1 MVQRCLITLGELRND
16 GNTLPADRGSA
27 AQGKARTGERYQKLA
42 RLHWQ
47 SAALAATLA
56 TQLWLTP
63 SSKLDKRTPT
73 DGELQWLDKEK
84 GPGGDTPRPKE
95 HTDFPTRLGSLVMV
109 RA

>member
-1 MVQRCLITLGELRND
+1 MTAIHCQRIEAVLR
-16 GNTLPADRGSA
+16 
-27 AQGKARTGERYQKLA
+27 KAKPGTGERYQKLA

-56 TQLWLTP
+56 TRLWLTP

-73 DGELQWLDKEK
+73 DGELQWPDKEK
-84 GPGGDTPRPKE
+84 GPAGARRGPKE